1 MCIDF
6 LEECISK
13 GNLIVVLSIAFTGG
27 EDEGEQGGR
36 EGAANGV
43 FLMQLLGSVESCHTL
58 MHLLFEDVITC
69 RIRPLQNIK
78 TTATC

>member
-27 EDEGEQGGR
+27 EEEGSRGDKKELLM
-36 EGAANGV
+36 V
-43 FLMQLLGSVESCHTL
+43 FS
-58 MHLLFEDVITC
+58 
-69 RIRPLQNIK
+69 
-78 TTATC
+78 